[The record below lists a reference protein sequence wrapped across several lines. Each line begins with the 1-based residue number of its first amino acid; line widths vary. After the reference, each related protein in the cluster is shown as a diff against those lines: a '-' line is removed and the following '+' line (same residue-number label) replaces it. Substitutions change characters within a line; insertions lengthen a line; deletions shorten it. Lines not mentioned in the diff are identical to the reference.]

1 MRAVR
6 ALQWGFRQTEV
17 AAMLGTTNA
26 SVSKWAMRFRL
37 GGFDELRSRHP
48 GRPTRSKGP
57 LSGMESV
64 RRSVLAGYP
73 DEVGIPGP
81 LWTWRSVQA
90 LAFRLCQS
98 EMSRWTVARYL
109 KEWGL
114 RPPAFLLTLAASRS
128 QDRTQERD
136 RDRSQEVAAGSPYF
150 VGSAEVPG
158 GDEPRSFGHW
168 RRAVIWAVGQR
179 GETSFAVYVLPLRP
193 IHIIDF
199 LQRLRQG
206 CNAPILT
213 VVADPQ
219 CSAPAIINWM
229 RRQDRSI
236 RLRPASFELT
246 ADPGGAD

>member
-1 MRAVR
+1 
-6 ALQWGFRQTEV
+6 
-17 AAMLGTTNA
+17 MLGTTNA

-37 GGFDELRSRHP
+37 GGFDELRARHP

-57 LSGMESV
+57 PNGMESV

-73 DEVGIPGP
+73 DEVGIPGL

-90 LAFRLCQS
+90 LAFRSCQS

-114 RPPAFLLTLAASRS
+114 RPPAFLVALGASRS

-136 RDRSQEVAAGSPYF
+136 RGRSQELAAGSPYF
-150 VGSAEVPG
+150 IGSAEVRG
-158 GDEPRSFGHW
+158 GDEPRSFGQL
-168 RRAVIWAVGQR
+168 RRAVIWAVGRR
-179 GETSFAVYVLPLRP
+179 GETSFAVYALPLRQT
-193 IHIIDF
+193 HIVDF
-199 LQRLRQG
+199 VRRLRQG

-219 CSAPAIINWM
+219 CSAPAILNWM

-236 RLRPASFELT
+236 RQHPARFELT
-246 ADPGGAD
+246 ADPGGDD